1 MHSIDAEF
9 FVVRKKGISLLSC
22 QTSKQLNLIQFL
34 FSLRNYDE
42 AIRTQYSSLFSGL
55 GKLKDKQVHLH
66 VDPDVQPVANQHR
79 RIPVHQRKAVEAE
92 IERLEKQGIVEKVS
106 GPTPW
111 VSPVVLVPKAS
122 DPKAIRLCVD
132 MRVPN
137 KAIKRERH
145 ITPTIDDLV
154 SELSGATVFSKLDL
168 NEGYHQIELD
178 EESRNMTTFSTH
190 IGLRRYTRLNFGT
203 NSAAEKF
210 HDEIRQ
216 VLVNIPGALNVSD
229 DIIVFGKNQD
239 EHDKALHNTLQ
250 RLQEHGLTLN
260 SNKCKFNLKEVK
272 FYGYLF
278 SKDGIKPDPAK
289 VDGFC
294 ELDTPKNVSEVR
306 SLLGM
311 INYCARFIPNLASLT
326 LPIRNLTKK
335 DVEFCWGVAQE
346 KAFITLKERLK
357 NSLMN
362 SFFDTNKETH
372 LVVDAGPEGLGAIL
386 SQSDGISSSII
397 ACASTTL
404 TETQKRYSQIEKEM
418 LAVVWAIDHF
428 SIYLKGSSFVVYSDH
443 KPVVNLLTNQK
454 NIPSARLE
462 RLIFKIQSYDFRI
475 IHTPGALNPSDYMS
489 RHPNHEV
496 CQQFPEEEFI
506 HAVSE
511 RARPIAITREQI
523 ILETKADSTLQSVIH
538 LLGLPNQENVWKT
551 SDLIEYKKIR
561 DELTVTDDGILLRG
575 RRIVIPQKLQARTL
589 YFAHKGHFGLVK
601 TKQLLRGKVWFPGM
615 DKMIEN
621 KIKSCIPC
629 QTTVVSNHPAPL
641 CPTPLPDQPWSNLAI
656 DFAGPF
662 DHNEYALV
670 LIDEYTRYPF
680 VEIIPNIR
688 TPTVV
693 KILKKIF
700 SMFGIPNVLKSDN
713 GPPFNGEEFTEY
725 LTMIGCKHRRIT
737 PYWPQA
743 NGCVERFVRNLKNFI
758 QSCKVDEINWR
769 DELNEFLFMYR
780 TTPHCTTQFSPADLL
795 LNYSPRTLIPG
806 YDEHEIPQ
814 HEEVKRNDDEKKKK
828 MKDYV
833 DGKRRA
839 KPLDLCAG
847 DQVLM
852 KKKPDCKYFN
862 SKPLEIIDIKGNQ
875 VTAQNEDE
883 TITRN
888 STFFRAVPH
897 PTQSPDDLPPPTS
910 DSQVD
915 VQSEPEE
922 IEVAVETP
930 SSPNVSP
937 PILRRST
944 RETRPPQ
951 RYGEW
956 I

>member
-1 MHSIDAEF
+1 
-9 FVVRKKGISLLSC
+9 
-22 QTSKQLNLIQFL
+22 
-34 FSLRNYDE
+34 
-42 AIRTQYSSLFSGL
+42 
-55 GKLKDKQVHLH
+55 
-66 VDPDVQPVANQHR
+66 
-79 RIPVHQRKAVEAE
+79 
-92 IERLEKQGIVEKVS
+92 
-106 GPTPW
+106 
-111 VSPVVLVPKAS
+111 
-122 DPKAIRLCVD
+122 
-132 MRVPN
+132 
-137 KAIKRERH
+137 
-145 ITPTIDDLV
+145 
-154 SELSGATVFSKLDL
+154 
-168 NEGYHQIELD
+168 
-178 EESRNMTTFSTH
+178 
-190 IGLRRYTRLNFGT
+190 
-203 NSAAEKF
+203 
-210 HDEIRQ
+210 
-216 VLVNIPGALNVSD
+216 
-229 DIIVFGKNQD
+229 
-239 EHDKALHNTLQ
+239 
-250 RLQEHGLTLN
+250 
-260 SNKCKFNLKEVK
+260 
-272 FYGYLF
+272 
-278 SKDGIKPDPAK
+278 
-289 VDGFC
+289 
-294 ELDTPKNVSEVR
+294 
-306 SLLGM
+306 
-311 INYCARFIPNLASLT
+311 
-326 LPIRNLTKK
+326 
-335 DVEFCWGVAQE
+335 
-346 KAFITLKERLK
+346 
-357 NSLMN
+357 
-362 SFFDTNKETH
+362 
-372 LVVDAGPEGLGAIL
+372 
-386 SQSDGISSSII
+386 
-397 ACASTTL
+397 
-404 TETQKRYSQIEKEM
+404 
-418 LAVVWAIDHF
+418 
-428 SIYLKGSSFVVYSDH
+428 
-443 KPVVNLLTNQK
+443 
-454 NIPSARLE
+454 
-462 RLIFKIQSYDFRI
+462 
-475 IHTPGALNPSDYMS
+475 MS

-538 LLGLPNQENVWKT
+538 LLGLPDQENVWKT

-589 YFAHKGHFGLVK
+589 YFAHKGHFGVVR

-615 DKMIEN
+615 NKMIED

-629 QTTVVSNHPAPL
+629 QTTMVSNHPAPL

-725 LTMIGCKHRRIT
+725 LTMIGCKH
-737 PYWPQA
+737 Q
-743 NGCVERFVRNLKNFI
+743 
-758 QSCKVDEINWR
+758 
-769 DELNEFLFMYR
+769 
-780 TTPHCTTQFSPADLL
+780 
-795 LNYSPRTLIPG
+795 
-806 YDEHEIPQ
+806 
-814 HEEVKRNDDEKKKK
+814 RNDDEKKKK

-897 PTQSPDDLPPPTS
+897 PTQSPDNLPPPTS

-930 SSPNVSP
+930 PSPNVSP
-937 PILRRST
+937 PVLRRST